1 MYLLIFWAALAVDVS
16 TYWKLISLFFSSVQ
30 MCALNSSISRMIGAH
45 SFGHDDHGIVGL
57 PYNMEYA
64 LPSHNYH
71 TTAELNGGDLFS
83 MPLQQSAQESL
94 AAAAGQPAQAAS
106 FASAEAIPAESQLNP
121 VVASLTAQ
129 QKAQMSQPLLS
140 AQGAPKVKRQ
150 DDIWT
155 GNFEI
160 SIWPHFNISL
170 INFYRFDKIKLG
182 YLKKPMFYNGVGS
195 SNQMYFQG

>member
-1 MYLLIFWAALAVDVS
+1 
-16 TYWKLISLFFSSVQ
+16 
-30 MCALNSSISRMIGAH
+30 MIGAH

-94 AAAAGQPAQAAS
+94 AAAAAGQPQQAAS
-106 FASAEAIPAESQLNP
+106 FASAEAIPSESQLNP

-129 QKAQMSQPLLS
+129 QKAQMGQPLLS

-155 GNFEI
+155 GNFVL
-160 SIWPHFNISL
+160 SI
-170 INFYRFDKIKLG
+170 
-182 YLKKPMFYNGVGS
+182 
-195 SNQMYFQG
+195 

>member
-1 MYLLIFWAALAVDVS
+1 
-16 TYWKLISLFFSSVQ
+16 
-30 MCALNSSISRMIGAH
+30 MIGAH

-94 AAAAGQPAQAAS
+94 AAAAAAQPQAAAS
-106 FASAEAIPAESQLNP
+106 YASAEAIPAESQLNP

-129 QKAQMSQPLLS
+129 QKAQLAQPMLT
-140 AQGAPKVKRQ
+140 QGGAPKVKRQ

-155 GNFEI
+155 GKY
-160 SIWPHFNISL
+160 PLFNIAESIDIDML
-170 INFYRFDKIKLG
+170 
-182 YLKKPMFYNGVGS
+182 
-195 SNQMYFQG
+195 